1 MKKIAKTLLFYFIV
15 QLELQNSL
23 GCASTKTRRSIRLHQ
38 SSKITSKNIEN
49 VMKKLVEEMIKF
61 EEFQVR
67 YNKSYLD
74 AKEVSRLGLTCFA
87 FR

>member
-1 MKKIAKTLLFYFIV
+1 MTIMKNIATVFLLYFVV
-15 QLELQNSL
+15 QLELKHSL
-23 GCASTKTRRSIRLHQ
+23 GCASTKTRRLHR
-38 SSKITSKNIEN
+38 SSKITSQNIEN
-49 VMKKLVEEMIKF
+49 VMNKLVEDLIKF